1 MGSKYCM
8 PRNVLLVFMIL
19 QLISTIERQIFDFL
33 GYMWVP
39 ILGNFFNI
47 IFVIFGLF
55 GLYQYNYKYMIAY
68 SVWTFIWILFNIFV
82 VCLYLEVGDLKEDSG
97 ILNFGTG
104 AYSWWLANGPG
115 CHQTLNTNFTENPYA
130 RPQVTDCKIS
140 YKHIEVTHAHIQIV
154 LSAIAFI
161 LSIFT
166 IHYYITVIQK
176 QREKQDAKAMY
187 SIEYSPQVND
197 SSNQNTLEQ
206 EMDIYRGAASGDP
219 KGAHMTPRRV
229 KRRSYRSSTRTRS
242 NNKSLDRSNRQ
253 SGRNARASS
262 RSKAQSINPV
272 TRLIDADQNR
282 ADSSTSND
290 AERYG
295 QVNPGYQGEASRP
308 NSVYNMSDKY
318 ENSSH
323 APTDNYES
331 LSQAPTENY
340 ENISTLPLG
349 PPTDIE
355 ASRPQSALTSYSNF
369 HGQRK
374 QPQGNGNRPGQNPGV
389 INLTQESLINHENNI
404 NSSYDDLPPPPP
416 PLSSSPSPQNIDQVS
431 DSDNTSS
438 VATAPQVPVPPL
450 RSSIRRNEYVN
461 LPVPP
466 QESSP
471 VPAIISHQEP
481 EPQSPPPRT
490 PARSVSVPQPAGSG
504 ANPPPVPP
512 HNYANVPASGTS
524 ETNQY
529 NGARPRTTNPMYN
542 NKQNNYDN
550 EDIERSQTRMT
561 NHAEN
566 DYEVRMPYEAE
577 TLRADTRLTMPYN
590 NQEQFNPLSDNPPS
604 QRSSHSEAYPQHQEI
619 NERMYNNAPAQRGSQ
634 SDAYPQHHQDTRL
647 LSGNFPHSPRGSYNE
662 PAPSQPNHRPYNN
675 IQQNPLPGVPQSPR
689 GSTSDTQSIHMD
701 NRLISNY
708 PQLSQA
714 ISPQNNQTDKRQMP
728 RSHNNTDRY
737 SQEGQM
743 NHQEHMTNGFA
754 DDRIKSRVGFNG
766 DADSGLHSMGSDII
780 NQEQQQPLK
789 RVPNGHMARD
799 RASLRHKQRQ
809 DMSHRAG
816 QRSSSA
822 GRMPVK
828 ERQNDI
834 GSTYGYVNAQP
845 QQQRNPEGDYG
856 FNKSSNAQ
864 AQAMTNGRVNGYAD
878 MNGKKPQEPDDKW
891 YMKDSMRP
899 VGASVHGQNC
909 KCYRCQRK
917 LTAI

>member
-1 MGSKYCM
+1 MASKYCV
-8 PRNVLLVFMIL
+8 PRNVLLVFMVL
-19 QLISTIERQIFDFL
+19 QLISTVERQIFDFL

-55 GLYQYNYKYMIAY
+55 GLYQFNHKYMIAY
-68 SVWTFIWILFNIFV
+68 SVWTFLWILFNIFV
-82 VCLYLEVGDLKEDSG
+82 VCIYLEVGNLSDESN
-97 ILNFGTG
+97 ILDFGTG
-104 AYSWWLANGPG
+104 SYSWWLPNGPG
-115 CHQTLNTNFTENPYA
+115 CKQELNTNFTENPSNKPDVYG
-130 RPQVTDCKIS
+130 CKVN
-140 YKHIEVTHAHIQIV
+140 YKHVEVTHANIQIA
-154 LSAIAFI
+154 LSFIGFI

-206 EMDIYRGAASGDP
+206 EMDLYRGATSGDP
-219 KGAHMTPRRV
+219 KGAMTPRRV
-229 KRRSYRSSTRTRS
+229 KRRSYRNSTRTRS
-242 NNKSLDRSNRQ
+242 NNKSLDRQHNRQ
-253 SGRNARASS
+253 SSRNARASS

-282 ADSSTSND
+282 VESSTSND
-290 AERYG
+290 TERYG

-308 NSVYNMSDKY
+308 NSVYNMS
-318 ENSSH
+318 
-323 APTDNYES
+323 
-331 LSQAPTENY
+331 
-340 ENISTLPLG
+340 G
-349 PPTDIE
+349 PPTDME

-374 QPQGNGNRPGQNPGV
+374 QPQGNGNRAGPSSGV

-416 PLSSSPSPQNIDQVS
+416 PLSSSPSPPDIDQVS

-438 VATAPQVPVPPL
+438 VATAPGSKVPVPPL

-471 VPAIISHQEP
+471 GTAIISHQEP

-490 PARSVSVPQPAGSG
+490 PARTASVPQPTGSG
-504 ANPPPVPP
+504 INPPPVPP
-512 HNYANVPASGTS
+512 HNYANVPTSGTATS
-524 ETNQY
+524 NQQY

-542 NKQNNYDN
+542 KQNNYEN

-561 NHAEN
+561 NHTEN

-590 NQEQFNPLSDNPPS
+590 NPDQFNPLSDNPPS
-604 QRSSHSEAYPQHQEI
+604 QRSSHSEPYVQHQDI
-619 NERMYNNAPAQRGSQ
+619 NERMYNNTPAQRGSQ
-634 SDAYPQHHQDTRL
+634 SDAYPQHQDTRL

-662 PAPSQPNHRPYNN
+662 PAPSQQNHRPYNST

-689 GSTSDTQSIHMD
+689 GSTSDSQSIHMD

-714 ISPQNNQTDKRQMP
+714 ISPQSNQTETRQMP
-728 RSHNNTDRY
+728 RPHNMQPNNTDRY
-737 SQEGQM
+737 GQEGQM
-743 NHQEHMTNGFA
+743 NHFKQDQQDHMTNGFA

-766 DADSGLHSMGSDII
+766 DADSGLHSMGSDI
-780 NQEQQQPLK
+780 NNPEHQQPLK
-789 RVPNGHMARD
+789 RIPNGHQARD
-799 RASLRHKQRQ
+799 RASLRQKQRQ
-809 DMSHRAG
+809 DMSNRAG
-816 QRSSSA
+816 QRSHSA
-822 GRMPVK
+822 GRMPMK
-828 ERQNDI
+828 DRQNDI
-834 GSTYGYVNAQP
+834 GSSYGYVNAQP
-845 QQQRNPEGDYG
+845 QQRNAEAEYG
-856 FNKSSNAQ
+856 FNKSAQ

-878 MNGKKPQEPDDKW
+878 MNGKKPQEPDEKW

-899 VGASVHGQNC
+899 IGASVHGQNC